1 MDNRRWISIRDTD
14 AVAEGAAA
22 IKQVARSGHIDAGNS
37 SSTTVCYDIQGFWQC
52 DSFSGKN
59 GESFVDLPEGG
70 HILTPGAPMLVSEGL
85 FVAIPQNAS
94 FTGISILTCT
104 ERKLDGETDIQPV
117 PKPVLETETPEY
129 IRDESIYENGEV
141 YPTVT
146 VEYVDTREVYGVKCV
161 HVMVYPMKYLPKDR
175 RISIVEHLE
184 FAVQYTLDDRT
195 DTQTDCRV
203 SSRPGLSA
211 MVLGYNPGTDSATD
225 SLPRMLIV
233 TTADFKPALEQYILH
248 KSKAFHTDVAILD
261 DIYRQYPSCNHVD
274 AIQSYILAQHSK
286 SSLRYVL
293 LAGDLSTI
301 PALTVTDPGVG
312 TFVSDSY
319 YSAKKGEYL
328 PLFGLSRFPA
338 SSRDE
343 LKSMCDNAA
352 GYMTLSSKS
361 SGNTVL
367 TTYNRNDYESCKES
381 IYSSAGSTFPMVKC
395 YDGKCTK
402 QALIDEINKG
412 KTFINYR
419 GHGNY
424 DCWQS
429 SNGLNTSDV
438 GKLKDSGC
446 LPHVFSICCNNN
458 DMRRSTCF
466 GVEWLKKNKAIT
478 FLGASAPSYTV
489 VNHDFDKY
497 IWEALKT
504 QKLTNISDIYM
515 WATTTLYKNRKGDD
529 LTKTNIQEYLLLGDP
544 SANYQDI
551 DKTVGYVLMLDASGT
566 MYDAQNLVKINA
578 KAFVQYSLPGD
589 QFGVNMFSDKAKWIC
604 PQSTTPTTVSRD
616 LHETRDAAK
625 SIETTYSI
633 PSYHPM
639 TNISDAIKLGNAMHA
654 NLSTDVKAFILLSD
668 GAHNAGGST
677 PDAVL
682 GSEPPLYVAGMGP
695 YFRESYYKSMLQKN
709 PKSKLYYQPD
719 AYGMMLMFNDIRNAS
734 TSCGLLINQGEEYEV
749 GSSSLIRKF
758 RLSQYDSQY
767 QLGVVWTDKKYHYT
781 DGYPGNNGIN
791 VILYD
796 PNNQKQN
803 VKPTISGDG
812 YCIFDIDN
820 AIPGEWTVLLQ
831 YSTNER
837 MGGTVGGFEKHP
849 VVQITSAC
857 APYVDSLSSAAVRL
871 TIRDQSGSPVTDAKV
886 TAKIS
891 KAACCAESMLKKY
904 ADQIDAL
911 DTAGEAAGT
920 EAETYQLLDA
930 LRAQRLQ
937 DTGEDIFK
945 PVQTFAFLQANADGI
960 YECALG
966 GLDMINQCD
975 SEESG
980 KGIYTAECTIEG
992 INPHTHYPYTYQKS
1006 LAILVE

>member
-1 MDNRRWISIRDTD
+1 MDNRKWISIQDTD
-14 AVAEGAAA
+14 AATEGAAA
-22 IKQVARSGHIDAGNS
+22 VKQVVHSGQTDAGGP
-37 SSTTVCYDIQGFWQC
+37 SSTIVRYDIQGFWKS
-52 DSFSGKN
+52 DSFSDRE

-70 HILTPGAPMLVSEGL
+70 HILTPGAPMLISEGL

-104 ERKLDGETDIQPV
+104 ERNLDGETDIQPV

-129 IRDESIYENGEV
+129 IRDERIYENSGV
-141 YPTVT
+141 YPAVT
-146 VEYVDTREVYGVKCV
+146 VEYVDTREIYGVKCV
-161 HVMVYPMKYLPKDR
+161 HIMVYPMKYLPRDR

-195 DTQTDCRV
+195 DAQTNCRV

-233 TTADFKPALEQYILH
+233 TTTDFKPALEQYILH
-248 KSKAFHTDVAILD
+248 KSRAFHTDVAVLD
-261 DIYRQYPSCNHVD
+261 DIYSQYPSCNQVD
-274 AIQSYILAQHSK
+274 AIQNYILAEHDK
-286 SSLRYVL
+286 SFLKYVL
-293 LAGDLSTI
+293 LAGDLNTI
-301 PALTVTDPGVG
+301 PALTVTVPKIG

-319 YSAKKGEYL
+319 YSARKGEYL

-343 LKSMCDNAA
+343 LKSMCDNAIS
-352 GYMTLSSKS
+352 YMSLSSKS

-367 TTYNRNDYESCKES
+367 TTYNQKNYESCKES
-381 IYSSAGSTFPMVKC
+381 IYNSARNTFPMVKC

-419 GHGNY
+419 GHGYY

-429 SNGLNTSDV
+429 SIGLNTSDV
-438 GKLKDSGC
+438 GNLQDSGC
-446 LPHVFSICCNNN
+446 LPHIFSICCNNN
-458 DMRRSTCF
+458 DMRKSNCF

-478 FLGASAPSYTV
+478 FLGASAPSYTF

-497 IWEALKT
+497 IWEALNIW
-504 QKLTNISDIYM
+504 KLTDISDIYM
-515 WATTTLYKNRKGDD
+515 WATFTLYKNRKGDD
-529 LTKTNIQEYLLLGDP
+529 HTKTNIQEYLLLGDP
-544 SANYQDI
+544 SANYQDME
-551 DKTVGYVLMLDASGT
+551 KTVGYVLMLDASGT

-589 QFGVNMFSDKAKWIC
+589 QFGVNMFSDNAKWIS
-604 PQSTTPTTVSRD
+604 PQSTTPTTVSSD
-616 LHETRDAAK
+616 MHETGNAAN

-633 PSYHPM
+633 PNYRPM
-639 TNISDAIKLGNAMHA
+639 TNISDAITLGNAMHA
-654 NLSTDVKAFILLSD
+654 NLNTDIKAFVLLSD
-668 GAHNAGGST
+668 GMHNTGGST

-682 GSEPPLYVAGMGP
+682 GNEPPLYVAGMGP
-695 YFRESYYKSMLQKN
+695 YFSESYYKSMLQKN

-734 TSCGLLINQGEEYEV
+734 TSCGLLINQGEEYRV
-749 GSSSLIRKF
+749 GSGSLIRKF
-758 RLSQYDSQY
+758 KLSQYDSQY
-767 QLGVVWTDKKYHYT
+767 QLGVVWTDRKYHYT

-803 VKPTISGDG
+803 VRPTISGDG
-812 YCIFDIDN
+812 YCIFDIGT
-820 AIPGEWTVLLQ
+820 AIPGQWTVLLQ
-831 YSTNER
+831 YSTSER
-837 MGGTVGGFEKHP
+837 MGGTVGGFERHP
-849 VVQITSAC
+849 VVQITPAC
-857 APYVDSLSSAAVRL
+857 ATHVDSLSSAAVRL
-871 TIRDQSGSPVTDAKV
+871 AIRDQSGSPVTDAKV

-891 KAACCAESMLKKY
+891 KAACCAESLLKKY
-904 ADQIDAL
+904 ADQIHAL
-911 DTAGEAAGT
+911 DIAGEAAGT
-920 EAETYQLLDA
+920 GAEIYQLLDT
-930 LRAQRLQ
+930 LRAKHLQ

-945 PVQTFAFLQANADGI
+945 PVQAFAFLQANADGI

-966 GLDMINQCD
+966 ELDMLSQCD
-975 SEESG
+975 SAESG
-980 KGIYTAECTIEG
+980 NGIYTAECTVEG
-992 INPHTHYPYTYQKS
+992 INPHTHYPYSYQKS
-1006 LAILVE
+1006 FAILVE